1 MYRTAQVGMAMI
13 IAVLVIL
20 AGEYPVRAEGDNGK
34 TAAITAL
41 LENIRGSS
49 SHSARIASADELWKF
64 VLNMDP
70 ADRNAIDAETI
81 DAISALLS
89 GRDDYLVYTAAS
101 VLGRIGIPAAL
112 RSVPAL
118 MEALREIRTGS
129 KRELQFSGFGSED
142 TIVGAL
148 QALKVCVPK
157 AANGRE
163 ACDYL
168 LR

>member
-1 MYRTAQVGMAMI
+1 MAMI
-13 IAVLVIL
+13 VALLAIL
-20 AGEYPVRAEGDNGK
+20 ASEYPVRAADDNGK
-34 TAAITAL
+34 EAAITAL

-49 SHSARIASADELWKF
+49 SLPARIASADELWKL

-89 GRDDYLVYTAAS
+89 GTDDYLVYTAAS
-101 VLGRIGIPAAL
+101 VLGRIGVPAAL

-118 MEALREIRTGS
+118 MKALREIRMGS
-129 KRELQFSGFGSED
+129 RREIQFGGFGSED

-157 AANGRE
+157 GANGRE